1 MNRLALSFLPLSF
14 LIMLAAAGAFA
25 QSSYPEKPVR
35 LVVPFPP
42 GGTVDLVARLIAE
55 RLGPGLGQPVVVDN
69 RAGAGGAIGAESVA
83 RAAPDGYALL
93 LGTGST
99 HGTNPAVNKKLP
111 YDPVKDFT
119 PIVMLARTPYILVA
133 HPAVPAQSVRE
144 FVALARAQPGKINF
158 ASYGPGSSNHLASEL
173 FKAMAGIDLV
183 HVPYKGAAP
192 AVTAI
197 VAGEVQVMFDVVGT
211 SGPHIKTGKLKLLGV
226 GSPRRSSLAPESPTL
241 AESGIAGFDA
251 GTFFALFAPAG
262 TPRPIVDRLNREGLK
277 VLAMTEVG
285 ERLVAMGNEIAG
297 GPSEA
302 LGEAVSQ
309 EVAKWQRLVRE
320 RNLVFD

>member
-1 MNRLALSFLPLSF
+1 MLRAALSFV
-14 LIMLAAAGAFA
+14 LALATANAFA
-25 QSSYPEKPVR
+25 QGAFPDKPVR

-42 GGTVDLVARLIAE
+42 GGTVDVIARMIAE
-55 RLGPGLGQPVVVDN
+55 RLGPGLGQTVVVDN
-69 RAGAGGAIGAESVA
+69 RAGAGGAIGAEAAA
-83 RAAPDGYALL
+83 RAAPDGYTLL

-119 PIVMLARTPYILVA
+119 PIAMLARTPYILVA
-133 HPAVPAQSVRE
+133 HPAVAAQSVRE
-144 FVALARAQPGKINF
+144 LVALARAQPGKINF

-211 SGPHIKTGKLKLLGV
+211 SGQHIKAGKLKLLGV
-226 GSPRRSSLAPESPTL
+226 GSHERSPLARETPTL
-241 AESGIAGFDA
+241 AESGVAGFDA

-262 TPRPIVDRLNREGLK
+262 TPRAIVDRLNREALR
-277 VLAMTEVG
+277 VLATTEVSA
-285 ERLVAMGNEIAG
+285 RLVAMGNEIAG
-297 GPSEA
+297 GPPEA
-302 LGEAVSQ
+302 LAEAVSQ

-320 RNLVFD
+320 RNLVFE

>member
-1 MNRLALSFLPLSF
+1 MNRLAFLPLLF
-14 LIMLAAAGAFA
+14 LLMLATAGVFA
-25 QSSYPEKPVR
+25 QGAYPERPVR

-42 GGTVDLVARLIAE
+42 GGTVDLIARLIAE
-55 RLGPGLGQPVVVDN
+55 RLGPGLGQPVVIDN
-69 RAGAGGAIGAESVA
+69 RAGAGGAIGAEAVA
-83 RAAPDGYALL
+83 RAAPDGYSLL

-144 FVALARAQPGKINF
+144 FVAFARAQPGKINF

-173 FKAMAGIDLV
+173 FKAMAAIDLV

-211 SGPHIKTGKLKLLGV
+211 SGQHIKAGKLKLLGI
-226 GSPRRSSLAPESPTL
+226 GSLRRSSVAPESPTL

-277 VLAMTEVG
+277 VLAVTEVG
-285 ERLVAMGNEIAG
+285 ERLAAMGNEIG
-297 GPSEA
+297 GGSPEA

-320 RNLVFD
+320 RNLLFE

>member
-1 MNRLALSFLPLSF
+1 MNRLALSFLLA
-14 LIMLAAAGAFA
+14 LAAAGAFA
-25 QSSYPEKPVR
+25 QSAYPEKPVR

-42 GGTVDLVARLIAE
+42 GGTVDLIARMIAE
-55 RLGPGLGQPVVVDN
+55 RLGPGLGQPVVIDN
-69 RAGAGGAIGAESVA
+69 RAGAGGAIGAEAVA
-83 RAAPDGYALL
+83 RAAPDGYSLL
-93 LGTGST
+93 MGTGST
-99 HGTNPAVNKKLP
+99 HGTNPAVNKKLS
-111 YDPVKDFT
+111 YDPIKDFS

-133 HPAVPAQSVRE
+133 HPSVGAQSVRE
-144 FVALARAQPGKINF
+144 LAALARAQPGKINF

-173 FKAMAGIDLV
+173 FKGMAGIDLV

-192 AVTAI
+192 AVAAI

-211 SGPHIKTGKLKLLGV
+211 SGQHIKAGKLKLLGV
-226 GSPRRSSLAPESPTL
+226 GSAQRSPVARDTPTV
-241 AESGIAGFDA
+241 AESGVAGFDA

-262 TPRPIVDRLNREGLK
+262 TPRAIVDRLNREVLK

-297 GPSEA
+297 GPPEA

-320 RNLVFD
+320 RNRVFE

>member
-1 MNRLALSFLPLSF
+1 MNRLALSFLLA
-14 LIMLAAAGAFA
+14 LAAAGAFA
-25 QSSYPEKPVR
+25 QSAYPEKPVR

-42 GGTVDLVARLIAE
+42 GGTVDLIARMIAE
-55 RLGPGLGQPVVVDN
+55 RLGAGLGQPVVIDN
-69 RAGAGGAIGAESVA
+69 RAGAGGAIGAEAVA
-83 RAAPDGYALL
+83 RAAPDGYSLL
-93 LGTGST
+93 MGTGST

-133 HPAVPAQSVRE
+133 HPSVAAQSVRE
-144 FVALARAQPGKINF
+144 LAALARAQPGKINF

-192 AVTAI
+192 AVAAI

-211 SGPHIKTGKLKLLGV
+211 SGQHIKAGKLKLLGV
-226 GSPRRSSLAPESPTL
+226 GSPRRSSVAPESPTL

-262 TPRPIVDRLNREGLK
+262 TPRAIVERLHREVVK
-277 VLAMTEVG
+277 VLGMTDVI

-297 GPSEA
+297 GPPEA

-320 RNLVFD
+320 RNLVFE